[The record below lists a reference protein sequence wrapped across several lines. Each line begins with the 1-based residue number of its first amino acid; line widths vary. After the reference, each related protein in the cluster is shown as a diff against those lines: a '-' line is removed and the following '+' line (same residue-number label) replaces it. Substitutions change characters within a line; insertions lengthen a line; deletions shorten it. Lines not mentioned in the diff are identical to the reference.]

1 MEEIAKQVKIEL
13 DVQKCFT
20 QMNKDCEMKNGIRSQ
35 VVKLDT
41 PMKKQTLQEIT
52 NGNSKTTLNKRI
64 MTLGRSPL
72 NDR

>member
-1 MEEIAKQVKIEL
+1 MEEVAKQVKIEL
-13 DVQKCFT
+13 DAQKCFT
-20 QMNKDCEMKNGIRSQ
+20 QMNKDWEVKNGIRSQ

-64 MTLGRSPL
+64 VTLGRSPL